1 MKKLFILQVVGC
13 ALAYLAGR
21 WAGYGMTQI
30 ALFGWI
36 PICLGGYGLL
46 WWFRRVFFFRD
57 PQRAIPPGNNMV
69 LSPADGRVMYV
80 YPVNAGEVTSNKQGE
95 RIRIT
100 ELAKTDIGEA
110 KGWLVGIYMTPFDVH
125 FNRAPVDGPITTV
138 HYHRTGAN
146 LPMVDLWEYVRFT
159 LLRKAVD
166 LFTARFHLENER
178 MTMRIDNE
186 KVACV
191 LILIADRFVNK
202 ITRFFEEGQVIGR
215 GQKVAFIERGSQTDL
230 FIAREHIALRVRPGD
245 QVYAGKTVIATLEG

>member
-1 MKKLFILQVVGC
+1 MKKLLVLQIAACVC
-13 ALAYLAGR
+13 AYAVGR
-21 WAGYGMTQI
+21 WAGFSPLQI
-30 ALFGWI
+30 VLLGWM
-36 PICLGGYGLL
+36 PIFLAGFGLL

-57 PQRAIPPGNNMV
+57 PERAIPPGNDVV

-80 YPVNAGEVTSNKQGE
+80 YPVTAGEVESDKKGE
-95 RIRIT
+95 RIRIA
-100 ELAKTDIGEA
+100 ELAKADIRDA
-110 KGWLVGIYMTPFDVH
+110 RGWLVGIYMTPFDVH
-125 FNRAPVDGPITTV
+125 FNRAPVDGPITTM

-186 KVACV
+186 RVTCV
-191 LILIADRFVNK
+191 LILIADKFVNK
-202 ITRFFEEGQVIGR
+202 ITRFFTEGQFIGR

-230 FIAREHIALRVRPGD
+230 FIARENISLRVRPGD
-245 QVYAGKTVIATLEG
+245 QVYAGKTIVAALGE